1 MENRLR
7 SASKSIAVS
16 SLSLSV
22 RDSRGRY
29 ASLGHNEMISLAS
42 PSAGYSETSGAAAAA
57 SSGMPTTLCLLANGR
72 RIQQRYKLLVG
83 GPVQVCRVPHAKNI
97 IEKIRFSRFLRRW
110 EDHQINLDQG
120 DIRSTTVSTR
130 GKSSSA
136 QICIRASDA
145 SRKKDT
151 WIDRSV
157 TRPSKT
163 SRSGLNPKWSIPTVD
178 FVFASSPMN
187 ASTSFK

>member
-7 SASKSIAVS
+7 SASKSNAVS

-42 PSAGYSETSGAAAAA
+42 PSKAYSETAAAAAA
-57 SSGMPTTLCLLANGR
+57 SSHMPSTLCLLANGR
-72 RIQQRYKLLVG
+72 RIQQRYKLLAG

-110 EDHQINLDQG
+110 EDHPINLDQC
-120 DIRSTTVSTR
+120 DIRSTTVSTSDKR
-130 GKSSSA
+130 SCWWDLHTRVRNSS
-136 QICIRASDA
+136 R
-145 SRKKDT
+145 RKDT
-151 WIDRSV
+151 WIDQLVIR
-157 TRPSKT
+157 RSKT
-163 SRSGLNPKWSIPTVD
+163 SRSGRSPKWSIPTVD
-178 FVFASSPMN
+178 SVFELSPMN
-187 ASTSFK
+187 ASISFK